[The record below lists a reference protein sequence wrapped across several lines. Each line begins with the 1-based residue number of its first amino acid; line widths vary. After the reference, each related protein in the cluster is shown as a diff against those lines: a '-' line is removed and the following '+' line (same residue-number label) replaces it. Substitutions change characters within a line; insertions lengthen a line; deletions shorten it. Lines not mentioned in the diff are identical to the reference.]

1 MNKYSVEKMKEK
13 EKNVIIVFTG
23 WYYYS
28 SIMV

>member
-13 EKNVIIVFTG
+13 EKNVIIIVFTG
-23 WYYYS
+23 WYS